1 MSKKVMFFCVSLV
14 LVLGV
19 IACKGKEEVKPV
31 DGGQKKYK
39 IALSNSYMG
48 NDWRQIMTRVAE
60 FVAISDVYKNKC
72 ELTIVNTEN
81 TPEAQSESI
90 DILVSQGYDAILLD
104 PSSSTALNPVVE
116 RAIADGVLIV
126 VFDQAISSDVPY
138 KIEPDIRKR
147 ARICAEYIVKSLNGK
162 GNLIVDRGLPGSSMS
177 QVEYNVAI
185 EVFANYPDIKVV
197 AEYAS
202 EYAQGPTQIGVA
214 SALTAD
220 PKIDAVWTQGPMG
233 GVVNAFLEAGRKVPL
248 ITGGG
253 YGVYN
258 GDALTMLDGKYE
270 GLVWLGGMPGLSVVA
285 LDMAIKIL
293 DGANLPKN
301 NIIDDL
307 YFASNSQNIDVGV
320 PIDVLEEGRNCW
332 RERDASFGWPVVPVN
347 FPVQPKIEDVYK

>member
-1 MSKKVMFFCVSLV
+1 
-14 LVLGV
+14 
-19 IACKGKEEVKPV
+19 
-31 DGGQKKYK
+31 
-39 IALSNSYMG
+39 
-48 NDWRQIMTRVAE
+48 
-60 FVAISDVYKNKC
+60 
-72 ELTIVNTEN
+72 
-81 TPEAQSESI
+81 
-90 DILVSQGYDAILLD
+90 
-104 PSSSTALNPVVE
+104 
-116 RAIADGVLIV
+116 
-126 VFDQAISSDVPY
+126 
-138 KIEPDIRKR
+138 
-147 ARICAEYIVKSLNGK
+147 
-162 GNLIVDRGLPGSSMS
+162 
-177 QVEYNVAI
+177 
-185 EVFANYPDIKVV
+185 
-197 AEYAS
+197 
-202 EYAQGPTQIGVA
+202 
-214 SALTAD
+214 
-220 PKIDAVWTQGPMG
+220 MG